1 MNGDLNKERI
11 KPGLE
16 FLEKCLQERMVKIPP
31 TVTIIEREEERHSL
45 ATQHK
50 NNSDYFLKGAQNLL
64 KSSTPSLSILVGF
77 LALEHKANQ
86 LLALKG
92 YKVESHVCTQM
103 ALSRIVGR
111 PDLARKISF
120 VFESRQNIGYR
131 MFLKQ
136 SEEERKNAEKIIN
149 EEVIPFLEEIDRLIE
164 QE

>member
-1 MNGDLNKERI
+1 MNRDTNKERI
-11 KPGLE
+11 RPDRE
-16 FLEKCLQERMVKIPP
+16 FQEKCLQEREIKVSPAVKILEQE
-31 TVTIIEREEERHSL
+31 VERQAL
-45 ATQHK
+45 AKQHQ
-50 NNSDYFLKGAQNLL
+50 NNSDYFLEGAQNLL

-77 LALEHKANQ
+77 FALEHKANQ

-131 MFLKQ
+131 VFLKQ
-136 SEEERKNAEKIIN
+136 DEEERKNAEKIIN
-149 EEVIPFLEEIDRLIE
+149 EEVIPFLEEINRLIGKE
-164 QE
+164 